1 MFGLETVVYWNA
13 AAIGAL
19 VVVLMAGLCGAFLFS
34 LRSADRSTLLLAL
47 TFLFT
52 AAFNGGYV
60 VAFLVPNSWAAWHR
74 WITVPSVLVVITF
87 MTAFVSKF
95 GDDPFPSAT
104 RGLIRWGLGLG
115 AVATGMF
122 CWSSLNTTPTFD
134 FTAGAWDFERPG
146 PNVNFAIGIAAYV
159 GVFLVVAGRQIVRI
173 APPSRYALLAL
184 CVSFLIASVVPS
196 ITNITSRNGS
206 FPRGLHHFLSTILFV
221 VGLFLIAIIY
231 INTTTERTTIMAKI
245 VGVSVVTFL
254 LIFQVISMFALADRE
269 HVYDSARLQD
279 LALHELGGRTRSRL
293 RYMDRYDFSAGA
305 SEARRLVGTDVPAPN
320 DASSAAEVR
329 NVLFYERLRAHAG
342 GTTTRSGSWWRGE

>member
-13 AAIGAL
+13 SAIGAL

-60 VAFLVPNSWAAWHR
+60 VAFLVPKSWAAWHR
-74 WITVPSVLVVITF
+74 WITVPSVLVVMVF
-87 MTAFVSKF
+87 MTAFVGTF
-95 GDDPFPSAT
+95 GNESAP
-104 RGLIRWGLGLG
+104 RNVRRLIGWGLGIG

-122 CWSSLNTTPTFD
+122 CWSSWSTSPSFD

-146 PNVNFAIGIAAYV
+146 PNVNFAIVIAAYV
-159 GVFLVVAGRQIVRI
+159 GVFLVVAARQIVRI
-173 APPSRYALLAL
+173 PPPSRYALLAL

-196 ITNITSRNGS
+196 ITNISSRNGS

-231 INTTTERTTIMAKI
+231 INTTTERTTFMAKI

-254 LIFQVISMFALADRE
+254 LIFQVISMFALEDQELA
-269 HVYDSARLQD
+269 YDTARRQD
-279 LALHELGGRTRSRL
+279 QSLWLAGGRARARVRYFDRHEFSGLGPVSTRQTE
-293 RYMDRYDFSAGA
+293 SAEGNRSA
-305 SEARRLVGTDVPAPN
+305 AQ
-320 DASSAAEVR
+320 SAAEARNTLVR
-329 NVLFYERLRAHAG
+329 AKLVRLAKP
-342 GTTTRSGSWWRGE
+342 TR